1 MINGIRVGRI
11 RMFPLLQIQFTT
23 QSVPYDPVS
32 VRSMRRKSNQSQGL
46 ESSIVIG
53 LFLLPTPTMLFLPD
67 QQLSYKLNLRSA
79 SNLMSV

>member
-53 LFLLPTPTMLFLPD
+53 LFSTSNSNNVVLT
-67 QQLSYKLNLRSA
+67 RSA
-79 SNLMSV
+79 AQL